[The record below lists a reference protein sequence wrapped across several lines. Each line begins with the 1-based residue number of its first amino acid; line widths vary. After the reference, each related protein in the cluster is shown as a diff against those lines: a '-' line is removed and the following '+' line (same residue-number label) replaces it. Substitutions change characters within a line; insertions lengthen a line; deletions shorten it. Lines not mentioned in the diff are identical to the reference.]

1 MTNKK
6 LKLAAMSVAL
16 TACVAAQPMAAHAV
30 EGPDSV
36 EDNAAPQA
44 EPVAESSTP
53 APVAEEGE
61 KQEKVGEQEE
71 FTPPRVNEEAKSEEQ
86 APAFGPGTK
95 TDDITIDYKPAA
107 KPEEPGKSGE
117 DGETDGSEGSGETDE
132 TENPDGTYV
141 KGGVIDNSKK
151 DEATGKDGKIGEATK
166 EETPDSSSST
176 TVVDPDAEVK
186 KGDPVVGKDED
197 GNTTITTPTET
208 TGTETTTTT
217 GTGKADSST
226 TITDTKKGEEINL
239 DDELGKDVRPDWKT
253 DKDAKLGGYTVDKV
267 EPAED
272 GNSKEL
278 TLKKTSPTEEK
289 EMAAEDIA
297 KLLDVPEGGVE
308 KKTDDEGN
316 TTYTLKKEETSTDEN
331 GNTVTRVTYY
341 EITGNSVKTRTET
354 TLVLKVEKGTET
366 KKDQDLSTEAE
377 LPDSITVKNGKSEL
391 KVSKDI
397 LEKALDNGGT
407 YTDTDKNI
415 TYTVTKKEES
425 STKLSNEQLAKR
437 LGDGFTYNAADDSIS
452 YKGEKL
458 TISQNDV
465 YRKLLSYD
473 VTVTE
478 TIKNEGQVEGGQA
491 SIDKANNDA
500 KLEAIKAALTDAAKK
515 TGINV
520 DSEDF
525 KNQLNTIDPTG
536 KGQLNLSYTDADG
549 NVHTVTLR
557 YNGATVS
564 TDPGTPDSSKDTET
578 REDVKDYTV
587 TGTAYVTGSNT
598 WTESGS
604 LNGTYVKPGSG
615 ELPSLDGW
623 TIASKDP
630 EKGTTTYKK
639 EETVTSPDGTS
650 TKITRTCT
658 ITESSASL
666 TDAEKEEIAW
676 KELQNK
682 TGKDKATL
690 LQEGYSIDIGS
701 MDFSGIK
708 RVEWTIDTLSESTKT
723 DTKDLN
729 DKLVIPGGKNWS
741 IDENAGTITVDGNIY
756 RNVTKTD
763 DGYTCTVEDK
773 NGVKTTY
780 TFTKQAGAPLTPDEI
795 QTALAGQ
802 YSVSADSIR
811 LNADGKTATFTKGD
825 ETITVDYSTLSE
837 TLTVRKDVHT
847 SSSVT
852 GIIKDDKDLEKAYD
866 ELWKQIQEIQSK
878 LQPGEELRI
887 GETKIDSTTKKEDI
901 IKYFTKA
908 ISPDNMSKDE
918 LIKALQEQERIA
930 KNSTYVANKGSDYEE
945 TKKNYY
951 SGEKTGEFKYFSKA
965 PDGSK
970 IEVYW
975 KSTWGW
981 NGYYYY
987 TDANGQ
993 EVRVHSNTV
1002 HSEEQRDDIGHLDLA
1017 SGSKLDL
1024 LPDEDGKVN
1033 QTDCVLV
1040 SKNLKLEWNYDAGKL
1055 VNGKDN
1061 QTVGLDSK
1069 ISWDDEGGEGSG
1081 HYEYD
1086 RGNRNNNPDKS
1097 AYYKLTGTV
1106 AYDPIKENGS
1116 IKLYQGGYDGWYWV
1130 SAEDQAINA
1139 YLEATGS
1146 SKTAASL
1153 TKKERDAIVGTYV
1166 VQIGTTGTN
1175 STGESGYQVYLKSS
1189 ELTAYGYMTRDAN
1202 TCINSTYKRQDGT
1215 WGYVGGYDLMIS
1227 KLTQVSEGKVI
1238 GQTESTIKTI
1248 TAPLSIRSS
1257 QDFAKR
1263 LLELNKQT
1271 TTTHK
1276 TGEGATAYGEN
1287 TSGDF
1292 DGTYTQKKSETV
1304 EGSGT
1309 GKGHYTTFTEVL
1321 KKIFSGSGSKEHDEG
1336 KVSYTYRT
1344 TDKVNTTP
1352 VSKETVTTTDAHVG
1366 YNYTSIETRKVTVN
1380 GEETVIVPPVTPPV
1394 DPDTPDGPVEDET
1407 PDEVVTP
1414 ETPELPP
1421 VQDATPDAP
1430 VLPSDAVLP
1439 AVQDALPQT
1448 GVNWM
1453 AALGMAFSGM
1463 LLMVVGAFT
1472 SLKYKEKH

>member
-1 MTNKK
+1 M
-6 LKLAAMSVAL
+6 
-16 TACVAAQPMAAHAV
+16 
-30 EGPDSV
+30 
-36 EDNAAPQA
+36 
-44 EPVAESSTP
+44 
-53 APVAEEGE
+53 
-61 KQEKVGEQEE
+61 
-71 FTPPRVNEEAKSEEQ
+71 NEEAKKDDQ

-95 TDDITIDYKPAA
+95 TDDIIIDYKPAE

-117 DGETDGSEGSGETDE
+117 DGEADGSEGSGETDE

-141 KGGVIDNSKK
+141 KGDVIDNSKK

-186 KGDPVVGKDED
+186 KGESVVGKDED

-208 TGTETTTTT
+208 TGTQTTTTT

-331 GNTVTRVTYY
+331 GNTVTRTTYY
-341 EITGNSVKTRTET
+341 EITGNTVKTTTET
-354 TLVLKVEKGTET
+354 TLKLKVEKGTET

-478 TIKNEGQVEGGQA
+478 TIKNVGQVEGGQA

-549 NVHTVTLR
+549 NVHTVTLC
-557 YNGATVS
+557 YDGATVS
-564 TDPGTPDSSKDTET
+564 APEPGSSDPSKNTET
-578 REDVKDYTV
+578 REDIKDYTV

-598 WTESGS
+598 WTESDS

-666 TDAEKEEIAW
+666 SDAEKEEIAW

-780 TFTKQAGAPLTPDEI
+780 TFTKKAGAPLTPEEI

-908 ISPDNMSKDE
+908 ISPDDMSKDE

-951 SGEKTGEFKYFSKA
+951 SGEKTDEFKYFSKA

-975 KSTWGW
+975 KSTWLLG
-981 NGYYYY
+981 GYYYY

-993 EVRVHSNTV
+993 EVRVDSNTV

-1116 IKLYQGGYDGWYWV
+1116 IKLYQGQWGDYWNPGI
-1130 SAEDQAINA
+1130 SAEDEAINA
-1139 YLEATGS
+1139 YLKATGS
-1146 SKTAASL
+1146 SKTYRDL
-1153 TKKERDAIVGTYV
+1153 TTKERNAIVGTYV
-1166 VQIGTTGTN
+1166 VKIGTTGTN

-1189 ELTAYGYMTRDAN
+1189 ELTAYGYMSRDAN

-1227 KLTQVSEGKVI
+1227 ELTQVSEGKVI

-1336 KVSYTYRT
+1336 KVSYTHRT

-1366 YNYTSIETRKVTVN
+1366 YNYTSIETRTVTVH
-1380 GEETVIVPPVTPPV
+1380 GEETVIVPPVTPPE
-1394 DPDTPDGPVEDET
+1394 TPVEDET
-1407 PDEVVTP
+1407 PDEVVMTP

-1463 LLMVVGAFT
+1463 LLTIAGAFA

>member
-44 EPVAESSTP
+44 EP
-53 APVAEEGE
+53 APVEGKTAEGEAEGEEE
-61 KQEKVGEQEE
+61 KQEE
-71 FTPPRVNEEAKSEEQ
+71 FVPPENDEAKKDDQ

-95 TDDITIDYKPAA
+95 TDDIIIDYKPAE
-107 KPEEPGKSGE
+107 KPDE
-117 DGETDGSEGSGETDE
+117 SGETDE

-141 KGGVIDNSKK
+141 KGDVIDNSKK
-151 DEATGKDGKIGEATK
+151 DEATGEDGKIGKATK

-208 TGTETTTTT
+208 TGTQTTTTT
-217 GTGKADSST
+217 GTGEAKSET

-267 EPAED
+267 EPAKD
-272 GNSKEL
+272 GNSKTL
-278 TLKKTSPTEEK
+278 TLKKTSEPETK
-289 EMAAEDIA
+289 EMSAEDVA
-297 KLLDVPEGGVE
+297 KLLDVPEDGVE
-308 KKTDDEGN
+308 KKTDDEGK
-316 TTYTLKKEETSTDEN
+316 TTYILKKEETSTDEN

-341 EITGNSVKTRTET
+341 KITGNTVETTTET
-354 TLVLKVEKGTET
+354 TLVLKVEKGTVDVNNEDLTTEIELPSITAKNTDET
-366 KKDQDLSTEAE
+366 KTDVIEISSEKLGEMLQDEYYNNVTGEYVYTENVDGKE
-377 LPDSITVKNGKSEL
+377 YTYKVKKTEDSKPLTNAQLADRLGEGFTG
-391 KVSKDI
+391 D
-397 LEKALDNGGT
+397 DNGV
-407 YTDTDKNI
+407 Y
-415 TYTVTKKEES
+415 
-425 STKLSNEQLAKR
+425 
-437 LGDGFTYNAADDSIS
+437 

-458 TISQNDV
+458 TFDQKEAV
-465 YRKLLSYD
+465 RKTLSYT
-473 VTVTE
+473 VEVTE
-478 TIKNEGQVEGGQA
+478 VTKTPGQVEGGQE
-491 SIDKANNDA
+491 SIKSAEETA

-515 TGINV
+515 TGIDV
-520 DSEDF
+520 DSENF

-557 YNGATVS
+557 YDGATVS
-564 TDPGTPDSSKDTET
+564 APQPGSSDPIKDTET
-578 REDVKDYTV
+578 RKDVTDNV
-587 TGTAYVTGSNT
+587 ITGTAYVTGSNT

-615 ELPSLDGW
+615 KLPSLDGW
-623 TIASKDP
+623 TVDINDP
-630 EKGTTTYKK
+630 EKGTTIYKK
-639 EETVTSPDGTS
+639 EDTVTLPDGTS

-666 TDAEKEEIAW
+666 SDTEKEEIAW
-676 KELQNK
+676 AELLNQHPEYKNK
-682 TGKDKATL
+682 DELKAA
-690 LQEGYSIDIGS
+690 GYNINISS

-708 RVEWTIDTLSESTKT
+708 RVEWTIDELSESTKT
-723 DTKDLN
+723 DAKDLN

-741 IDENAGTITVDGNIY
+741 IDEKAGTITVDGKTY
-756 RNVTKTD
+756 DKVTKTN

-780 TFTKQAGAPLTPDEI
+780 TFTKQAGAPLTPEEI

-802 YSVSADSIR
+802 YSVPADSIR

-852 GIIKDDKDLEKAYD
+852 DIIKDNKDLEKAYD

-878 LQPGEELRI
+878 LLPGEELWI
-887 GETKIDSTTKKEDI
+887 GNLEVTDKTEKTDI
-901 IKYFTKA
+901 IKYFTTA
-908 ISPDNMSKDE
+908 ISPENMSKDE

-930 KNSTYVANKGSDYEE
+930 KSSTYVANKGSDYEE

-951 SGEKTGEFKYFSKA
+951 SGEKTDEFKSFSKA

-975 KSTWGW
+975 KWTRWG
-981 NGYYYY
+981 GYYYY

-1002 HSEEQRDDIGHLDLA
+1002 HYEEQRDDIGHLDLA

-1024 LPDEDGKVN
+1024 LPDKDGNVD

-1040 SKNLKLEWNYDAGKL
+1040 SKNLKLEWNYDAGNL
-1055 VNGKDN
+1055 VNGKGN
-1061 QTVGLDSK
+1061 QPVGLDSK
-1069 ISWDDEGGEGSG
+1069 ISWDDEGGEGDG

-1086 RGNRNNNPDKS
+1086 RGNPNNCPDKS

-1106 AYDPIKENGS
+1106 AYDPIKENGN
-1116 IKLYQGGYDGWYWV
+1116 IKLYQGGFDDYWYWV

-1139 YLEATGS
+1139 YLKATGS
-1146 SKTAASL
+1146 NKTAASL

-1166 VQIGTTGTN
+1166 VKIGTTGTN
-1175 STGESGYQVYLKSS
+1175 STGESGYQVYLKTS

-1202 TCINSTYKRQDGT
+1202 TCINSTYKRQTNSWD
-1215 WGYVGGYDLMIS
+1215 YVGGYDLMIS
-1227 KLTQVSEGKVI
+1227 KLTQVSEGKVV

-1257 QDFAKR
+1257 QDFANR

-1271 TTTHK
+1271 TTHK
-1276 TGEGATAYGEN
+1276 TSERATAYGEN
-1287 TSGDF
+1287 TSGGF
-1292 DGTYTQKKSETV
+1292 NGAYTQDKSETV
-1304 EGSGT
+1304 TGSGT

-1321 KKIFSGSGSKEHDEG
+1321 KKLFTGSGSKEHDEG

-1344 TDKVNTTP
+1344 TDKVDTTP
-1352 VSKETVTTTDAHVG
+1352 VSKETVTITDAHVD
-1366 YNYTSIETRKVTVN
+1366 YNYTSIETRKVTVS
-1380 GEETVIVPPVTPPV
+1380 GEETVIVPPV

-1421 VQDATPDAP
+1421 VQDATPDDAAPETP

-1463 LLMVVGAFT
+1463 LLMVVGAFA

>member
-1 MTNKK
+1 M
-6 LKLAAMSVAL
+6 
-16 TACVAAQPMAAHAV
+16 
-30 EGPDSV
+30 
-36 EDNAAPQA
+36 
-44 EPVAESSTP
+44 
-53 APVAEEGE
+53 
-61 KQEKVGEQEE
+61 
-71 FTPPRVNEEAKSEEQ
+71 NEEAKSEEQ

-107 KPEEPGKSGE
+107 KPEEPG
-117 DGETDGSEGSGETDE
+117 ETDE
-132 TENPDGTYV
+132 PETPGDTHL
-141 KGGVIDNSKK
+141 KGDVIDNSKK
-151 DEATGKDGKIGEATK
+151 NEATGKDGKIGTATK

-226 TITDTKKGEEINL
+226 TITDTKKGEGIDLNK
-239 DDELGKDVRPDWKT
+239 ELGEVRLDWKT
-253 DKDAKLGGYTVDKV
+253 DKDAKLGDYTVDKV
-267 EPAED
+267 ENSKD

-278 TLKKTSPTEEK
+278 TLKKTSEPETK
-289 EMAAEDIA
+289 EMSAEDVA

-308 KKTDDEGN
+308 KKEELDEEGN
-316 TTYTLKKEETSTDEN
+316 PKTTYILKKEETSTDEN
-331 GNTVTRVTYY
+331 GNTVTRTTYY
-341 EITGNSVKTRTET
+341 EITGNTVKTTTET
-354 TLVLKVEKGTET
+354 TLKLKVEKGTET

-557 YNGATVS
+557 YDGATVS
-564 TDPGTPDSSKDTET
+564 APQPGSSDPSKDTET
-578 REDVKDYTV
+578 REDIKDYTV

-615 ELPSLDGW
+615 ELPSLEGW
-623 TIASKDP
+623 TFDGIDT

-666 TDAEKEEIAW
+666 SDAEKEEIAW

-780 TFTKQAGAPLTPDEI
+780 TFTKKAGAPLTPEEI

-987 TDANGQ
+987 TDANGH
-993 EVRVHSNTV
+993 EVRVDSNTV

-1024 LPDEDGKVN
+1024 LPDKDGKVD

-1040 SKNLKLEWNYDAGKL
+1040 SKNLKLEWNYDAGNL

-1116 IKLYQGGYDGWYWV
+1116 IKLYQGGYDGWHWV

-1139 YLEATGS
+1139 YLKATGS

-1153 TKKERDAIVGTYV
+1153 TKKERNAIVGTYV
-1166 VQIGTTGTN
+1166 VKIGTTDTN
-1175 STGESGYQVYLKSS
+1175 STGESGYQVYLKTS

-1202 TCINSTYKRQDGT
+1202 TCINSTYKRQTNSWD
-1215 WGYVGGYDLMIS
+1215 YVGGYDLMIS
-1227 KLTQVSEGKVI
+1227 KLTQVREGKVV

-1287 TSGDF
+1287 TSGGF

-1336 KVSYTYRT
+1336 SVSYTHRT

-1352 VSKETVTTTDAHVG
+1352 VSKETVTTTDAHVD
-1366 YNYTSIETRKVTVN
+1366 YNYTSIETRKVTVS
-1380 GEETVIVPPVTPPV
+1380 GEETVIVPPV

-1439 AVQDALPQT
+1439 AVQDATALPQT